1 MSDHFPICFII
12 PSPSKQ
18 ENVKETTFITKRI
31 FNTESIELF
40 KQKLYETSC
49 DEMEMSQNPDQAF
62 KTFLTKFSDLYNIY
76 FLTKI
81 IKVKNKDLNGPW
93 ITKGIKKSSKRK
105 QRLYGKLFKNLTDYK
120 MLFESI
126 KKHSKKLHFSN
137 LILKYKNN
145 IKKPWEV
152 IKESIGKRNC
162 HDQNFPKK
170 IVVDGKHITDEEL
183 IAKSFNKYFV
193 EIGPKLAKNI
203 QKSSLNFESFMKT
216 CDSTQA
222 ESTLTINELKDAF
235 FSLKTNESPGYDEI
249 SFNVVKNCFGP
260 LLKPL
265 MFIFNLSLQKGSFP
279 GELKIA
285 KVTPVL
291 NLMM

>member
-1 MSDHFPICFII
+1 MIPTINKPTRVTRKTATAIDHILKNSFCDTVFKTAIYKSDVSDHFPICFII

-18 ENVKETTFITKRI
+18 ENVAETTFITKRI
-31 FNTESIELF
+31 LNTKSIELF
-40 KQKLYETSC
+40 KQKLYETSW
-49 DEMEMSQNPDQAF
+49 DEMEMPQNPDQAY
-62 KTFLTKFSDLYNIY
+62 KTFLTKFSDLHNIY
-76 FLTKI
+76 FPTKI
-81 IKVKNKDLNGPW
+81 ISW

-105 QRLYGKLFKNLTDYK
+105 QRLYEKFLKNRSEKHELAYK
-120 MLFESI
+120 TYKRFSESI

-170 IVVDGKHITDEEL
+170 IVVDGKDITGEEL
-183 IAKSFNKYFV
+183 IAKSFNKYFA

-203 QKSSLNFESFMKT
+203 QQSSVNFESFMKT

-222 ESTLTINELKDAF
+222 ERAFTINELKDTF
-235 FSLKTNESPGYDEI
+235 FSLQINKSPGYDEI
-249 SFNVVKNCFGP
+249 SFNVVRN
-260 LLKPL
+260 
-265 MFIFNLSLQKGSFP
+265 
-279 GELKIA
+279 
-285 KVTPVL
+285 
-291 NLMM
+291 